1 MFTIPE
7 NTKITP
13 KLAVKFIRKHIIENE
28 KYDKLYSYYIGEH
41 DILSRSKDKSG
52 ANNRLVCNHAKYI
65 TDCVTGYFLG
75 SPVKYESRS
84 GKDISMI
91 KDVLANADSD
101 TQDIDLARFGSIYGV
116 SYEMLYLT
124 NEGKIMLASL
134 DPRSAFVVYDDTVK
148 QEPMFGVYYMPLGDN
163 DGYRSGYRVYLCDKS
178 TVREFIVSA
187 GFTVTKTSQPYEH
200 YFGGVPMIE
209 YYNNWNRQGDFE
221 QVISLIDAYNT
232 LQSDRINDK
241 EQFVNALLI
250 IKGQI
255 LGDTAEEESETFRAI
270 KKYGIMTMDD
280 TGDAKWL
287 TRQFDEASVDILR
300 RSIENDIHK
309 FSGVPCLTDESFSGN
324 SSGVAMKYKLL
335 AFEQITKIKE
345 RYFAEGLKI
354 RLALIANALSVLG
367 YAKPDVKDI
376 NIMFKHDLPENEA
389 ETAQIVSLLNGIVDK
404 DKLIKLL
411 PYELD

>member
-65 TDCVTGYFLG
+65 TDCATGYFLG

-389 ETAQIVSLLNGIVDK
+389 ETAQIVSLLNGIVDR